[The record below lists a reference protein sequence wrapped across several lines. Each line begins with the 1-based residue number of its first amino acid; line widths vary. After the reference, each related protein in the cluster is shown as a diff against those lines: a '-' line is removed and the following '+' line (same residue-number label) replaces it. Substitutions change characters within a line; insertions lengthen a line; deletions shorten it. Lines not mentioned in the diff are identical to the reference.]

1 MEQAKT
7 KQGRKKEKKTSQM
20 WHIFCMSAFSVSLQF
35 CLYF

>member
-1 MEQAKT
+1 MEQTKT
-7 KQGRKKEKKTSQM
+7 DPGRKKEKTSSQM